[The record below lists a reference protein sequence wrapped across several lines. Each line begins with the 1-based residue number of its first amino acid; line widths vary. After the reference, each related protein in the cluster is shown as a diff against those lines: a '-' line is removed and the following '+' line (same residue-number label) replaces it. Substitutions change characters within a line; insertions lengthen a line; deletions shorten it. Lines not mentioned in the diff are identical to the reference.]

1 MEFIARITLEDGSV
15 AEHVVN
21 VEGGVPGLSDA
32 DFSSIDAVKR
42 TIAAY
47 EKPTIAAGSKLLEE
61 VANGH
66 MERLS
71 KKKSS
76 ISWSAIICDSVWPK
90 CVCDS
95 FYTIN
100 VKNLLIPSL

>member
-1 MEFIARITLEDGSV
+1 MNQEKNSSEKKIKRGATMEFIARITLEDGSV

-47 EKPTIAAGSKLLEE
+47 EKPTIAAGSKLLGE

-76 ISWSAIICDSVWPK
+76 RK
-90 CVCDS
+90 E
-95 FYTIN
+95 
-100 VKNLLIPSL
+100 

>member
-1 MEFIARITLEDGSV
+1 MNQEKNSSEKKIKRGATMEFIARITLEDGSV
-15 AEHVVN
+15 EEHVVN

-47 EKPTIAAGSKLLEE
+47 EKPTIAASNKLLEE

-76 ISWSAIICDSVWPK
+76 RK
-90 CVCDS
+90 E
-95 FYTIN
+95 
-100 VKNLLIPSL
+100 

>member
-1 MEFIARITLEDGSV
+1 MNQEKNSSEKEVKRGATMEFIARITLEDGSV

-76 ISWSAIICDSVWPK
+76 RK
-90 CVCDS
+90 E
-95 FYTIN
+95 
-100 VKNLLIPSL
+100 

>member
-1 MEFIARITLEDGSV
+1 M
-15 AEHVVN
+15 
-21 VEGGVPGLSDA
+21 PGLSDA
-32 DFSSIDAVKR
+32 DFSRIDAVKR

-76 ISWSAIICDSVWPK
+76 RK
-90 CVCDS
+90 E
-95 FYTIN
+95 
-100 VKNLLIPSL
+100 

>member
-1 MEFIARITLEDGSV
+1 MNQEKNSSEKEIKRGAAMELIARITLEDGSV
-15 AEHVVN
+15 EEHVVK
-21 VEGGVPGLSDA
+21 VDGGVPGLSDA

-47 EKPTIAAGSKLLEE
+47 EKPAIAAGNKLLGE

-76 ISWSAIICDSVWPK
+76 RK
-90 CVCDS
+90 E
-95 FYTIN
+95 
-100 VKNLLIPSL
+100 